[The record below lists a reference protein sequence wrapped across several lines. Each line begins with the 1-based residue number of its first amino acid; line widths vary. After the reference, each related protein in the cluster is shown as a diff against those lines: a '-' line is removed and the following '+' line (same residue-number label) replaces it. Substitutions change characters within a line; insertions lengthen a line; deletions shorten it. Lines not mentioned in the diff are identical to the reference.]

1 MAFGNNISEFTATLP
16 YWEREKASQVFNA
29 SLKGMAAQDKQAY
42 EKDFL
47 GRFNQA
53 MSGGEGNG
61 GLSYS
66 ASGALPGQSFS
77 SAEEMNNAL
86 RAAGLPTAEGQSGGA
101 NSPSTYQNNF
111 SSLYP
116 NLSATQGQVSANT
129 LSQLRGE
136 LSPETLN
143 SIQDSAARFGIG
155 SGMPLG
161 GGGSTIAGNYG
172 RKLVGQTSQGLQ
184 SQGLQNYLN
193 TLQGYSGTLMPT
205 TGETI
210 GAETSRYATDVG
222 AATQRYGI
230 DTGAKTAA
238 NSLGEQARQYDTG
251 LGWQKE
257 QFGQTFP
264 ESQRQFDSSLSS
276 QNRQFDISSYLQN
289 QQANNQLGLGYAG
302 LGQNYLNS
310 YLSFLQ

>member
-1 MAFGNNISEFTATLP
+1 MA
-16 YWEREKASQVFNA
+16 
-29 SLKGMAAQDKQAY
+29 
-42 EKDFL
+42 
-47 GRFNQA
+47 
-53 MSGGEGNG
+53 
-61 GLSYS
+61 S
-66 ASGALPGQSFS
+66 ANDPL
-77 SAEEMNNAL
+77 
-86 RAAGLPTAEGQSGGA
+86 
-101 NSPSTYQNNF
+101 TYQNNF

-116 NLSATQGQVSANT
+116 NLSATQGQASANT

-155 SGMPLG
+155 SGIPLG

-210 GAETSRYATDVG
+210 GAETSRYGTDVG

-230 DTGAKTAA
+230 DTGAKTSA
-238 NSLGEQARQYDTG
+238 NALGEQARQYDLG
-251 LGWQKE
+251 LGE
-257 QFGQTFP
+257 G
-264 ESQRQFDSSLSS
+264 QRQFDTSQSS
-276 QNRQFDISSYLQN
+276 QNRQFDVSSYLQN
-289 QQANNQLGLGYAG
+289 QQSNNQLGLGYAG